1 MFGHFVSV
9 YASFSHSFAIDALN
23 ILATKRSEIVLD
35 PYAGAGTTLGAANE
49 LGLPSIGLDL
59 SPFSVALAKLR
70 FSTAPHQNSFD
81 KVLSSRNPNPSLNA
95 FSSETA
101 SLFNDSDLALIASLI
116 PKEGMDQQR
125 NWLRSI
131 FSTSESQ
138 LDDSAYVLL
147 CAIIAANKSAKVTTG
162 SNPVWIRKLLAGE
175 PSRDTKLEILTNTFA
190 EMLRSL
196 NIRHGA
202 PLPQARLAD
211 ARSMPIETDSVDIAI
226 FSPPYLNRLDYF
238 VSNYPANMVL
248 CDLSGIDAE
257 TTRKEMIGTTKI
269 VSKDVSPYP
278 IGEYCKS
285 LLNEIW
291 NHSSKASKSYYY
303 WNYVDYIRSTYEV
316 SAELRRVMKANGRG
330 AIVIQ
335 DSFYK
340 ELRVLT
346 HQIVLESLVAHGF
359 RCNVTRRETVK
370 GHMGRMS
377 PRQTKYATEKT
388 LYEYVLEF
396 SYS

>member
-1 MFGHFVSV
+1 MWERDQNIPSDLFQSAKFNDRRHAWERAHSPKPSTHDKNLFGHFVSV

-138 LDDSAYVLL
+138 LDDSDQ
-147 CAIIAANKSAKVTTG
+147 
-162 SNPVWIRKLLAGE
+162 P
-175 PSRDTKLEILTNTFA
+175 
-190 EMLRSL
+190 
-196 NIRHGA
+196 H
-202 PLPQARLAD
+202 
-211 ARSMPIETDSVDIAI
+211 
-226 FSPPYLNRLDYF
+226 
-238 VSNYPANMVL
+238 
-248 CDLSGIDAE
+248 LSG
-257 TTRKEMIGTTKI
+257 
-269 VSKDVSPYP
+269 P
-278 IGEYCKS
+278 
-285 LLNEIW
+285 N
-291 NHSSKASKSYYY
+291 
-303 WNYVDYIRSTYEV
+303 
-316 SAELRRVMKANGRG
+316 
-330 AIVIQ
+330 
-335 DSFYK
+335 
-340 ELRVLT
+340 
-346 HQIVLESLVAHGF
+346 
-359 RCNVTRRETVK
+359 
-370 GHMGRMS
+370 
-377 PRQTKYATEKT
+377 
-388 LYEYVLEF
+388 
-396 SYS
+396 